1 MILVISLKIKMF
13 KSICKINLFLTFF
26 FLILTHT
33 LRAEIVNQINI
44 EGNQRISTEAIKMFA
59 DVSINEDLS
68 ENDLNKILKKLYET
82 NFFDLVSVKISNK
95 ILVIRVKEN
104 PIIQNINYEGIKSS
118 KLLEELKKNI
128 ILKPRSSY
136 NENLADKDKK
146 KIKSFL
152 KNRGYYFSK
161 VEISIQELQDNK
173 IDIDYNI
180 SLGEKAKI
188 KRISFIGEKIFKD
201 KKLKGIILSEE
212 YKPWKFLSGKKYLN
226 EEVIN
231 YDERLLKNFYLNK
244 GYYNVKVN
252 SSYAKVVNN
261 QSFELIFNIDANSK
275 LFFGDLKIDLPDDFS
290 KSNYEK
296 VEKFFKK
303 LENEPYSINRIED
316 IVEKIETITIDE
328 QYESIKASVN
338 EKVVSNRINI
348 NFKIEEM
355 EKFFIERINIFGNNV
370 TRESVIRNQIE
381 IDEGDP
387 FNEILYA
394 KSLNNI
400 KALNFFEEVN
410 AKILEGNQ
418 FNTKIIDIEITEK
431 ATGEI
436 FAGVGTGTDGSNF
449 SFGVKENNYLGRGVK
464 IDSNLSVSDERI
476 KGKFLVSNPN
486 YKNSDKNLDLSLEAT
501 STDRLATSG
510 YKSNVTGFGIG
521 TNFEYLDDFRVGL
534 ATRNSI
540 EKISVDSSASS
551 RQKKQ
556 EGNYFDSFI
565 GLDFLYDKRNQK
577 YQTTSG
583 FISSYSTNIPIISDT
598 NTLTNTYN
606 YKIFKELYENNV
618 STFSFLFKGA
628 SSLTDDDIKLS
639 ERLYIPGRK
648 LRGFE
653 SGKIGPKDGSDYIG
667 GNYISVLNATTTV
680 PKILENV
687 QSVDIVM
694 FADAANIWGVDYNS
708 SLDKS
713 GIRSSIGIGLD
724 WLTPVGPLTFSLA
737 QPITKEP
744 TDTEETF
751 RFNIGTSF

>member
-1 MILVISLKIKMF
+1 MF
-13 KSICKINLFLTFF
+13 KSVYKINLFLVFF
-26 FLILTHT
+26 FSLFIQT
-33 LRAEIVNQINI
+33 LRAEIVKEINI
-44 EGNQRISTEAIKMFA
+44 EGNQRISTETIKMFA

-68 ENDLNKILKKLYET
+68 ENDLNEILKKLYQT
-82 NFFDLVSVKISNK
+82 NFFDLVSVKISNQ
-95 ILVIRVKEN
+95 IMVIRVTEN

-118 KLLEELKKNI
+118 QLLDELKKDI
-128 ILKPRSSY
+128 ILKSRSSY
-136 NENLADKDKK
+136 NEVLLDKDKK
-146 KIKSFL
+146 QIKNFL
-152 KNRGYYFSK
+152 KNKGYYFSK
-161 VEISIQELQDNK
+161 IEIEIEELQDNK
-173 IDIDYNI
+173 ININYDI

-188 KRISFIGEKIFKD
+188 KKISFIGEKIFKD
-201 KKLKGIILSEE
+201 KKLKGVILSEE
-212 YKPWKFLSGKKYLN
+212 YKPWKFLSGRKYLN
-226 EEVIN
+226 EEVII

-244 GYYNVKVN
+244 GYYNVEVN
-252 SSYAKVVNN
+252 SSFAKITND

-275 LFFGDLKIDLPDDFS
+275 LFFGNLKLDLPADFS

-316 IVEKIETITIDE
+316 IVDKIEMITINE
-328 QYESIKASVN
+328 QYESIQANVN
-338 EKVVSNRINI
+338 EEIVSNKINI

-355 EKFFIERINIFGNNV
+355 KKFYIERINIFGNNV

-387 FNEILYA
+387 FNQILYS

-400 KALNFFEEVN
+400 KALNFFKDVN
-410 AKILEGNQ
+410 AEILDGNQ
-418 FNTKIIDIEITEK
+418 FNTKIINIEISEK

-449 SFGVKENNYLGRGVK
+449 SFGVKENNFLGRGVK
-464 IDSNLSVSDERI
+464 VDSNLNVSEERI

-486 YKNSDKNLDLSLEAT
+486 YKNSDKNLDLSIEAT
-501 STDRLATSG
+501 AIDRLGTSG
-510 YKSNVTGFGIG
+510 YKSNVTAFGIG

-583 FISSYSTNIPIISDT
+583 FLSSYSVNMPIISDT

-628 SSLTDDDIKLS
+628 SSLTGDDVKLS

-667 GNYISVLNATTTV
+667 GNYVSTINASTTV
-680 PKILENV
+680 PILENV
-687 QSVDIVM
+687 
-694 FADAANIWGVDYNS
+694 
-708 SLDKS
+708 
-713 GIRSSIGIGLD
+713 
-724 WLTPVGPLTFSLA
+724 
-737 QPITKEP
+737 
-744 TDTEETF
+744 
-751 RFNIGTSF
+751 